1 MSATLLMDSPAKDG
15 LGLGLDLDLGTR
27 SDDLPPTA
35 QAASAAVPWQ
45 LRVLQGPQ
53 QGAQAP
59 LPAGQAVVL
68 AMRPAGLAADAD
80 IQLRDAQASALRL
93 AITAQGG
100 LALLQVLEGEL
111 DLDGQRLSS
120 GQTVPWA
127 CGQPITLG
135 STVIACGPEDQ
146 ARWDAAE
153 ALTDLPAG
161 VAAPPP
167 QTPAVPRRRPEL
179 WLATVG
185 TVLLL
190 GCAGAWALAQ
200 LAVKPPSV
208 QPANASTLAAALKGS
223 EFAALDIQALPGGA
237 MRLQGR
243 LATLAQRGRLD
254 AWLAVR
260 GVVPTLDVV
269 VDEALVRE
277 VSEVFRINGVPVQA
291 QVEAP
296 GQVLAQAAEPDAQR
310 LARAEE
316 VVRRDVHG
324 LGGLLVRNSARPAPP
339 PAPPVAL
346 EPGKRIASLVPGD
359 PAYVV
364 TADGARYFVG
374 ALLPSGHRITD
385 VQAQQL
391 TLERDGQPSVLNF

>member
-1 MSATLLMDSPAKDG
+1 MSATPLMDSPAP
-15 LGLGLDLDLGTR
+15 LGLDLDLDTR
-27 SDDLPPTA
+27 PAAVPAPA
-35 QAASAAVPWQ
+35 QAAAAGAPWQ

-59 LPAGQAVVL
+59 LPEGQTVLL
-68 AMRPAGLAADAD
+68 AMQPAGLAADAD
-80 IQLRDAQASALRL
+80 IQLRDPQASALRL

-100 LALLQVLEGEL
+100 AAQLQVLEGEL
-111 DLDGQRLSS
+111 DLDDQRLTP
-120 GQTVPWA
+120 GQTLRWA
-127 CGQPITLG
+127 CGQPLTLG
-135 STVIACGPEDQ
+135 RTVIACGPEDQ
-146 ARWDAAE
+146 PVWTLAPELADE
-153 ALTDLPAG
+153 LPA
-161 VAAPPP
+161 
-167 QTPAVPRRRPEL
+167 PALAGPAGSRAPRRRPEL

-200 LAVKPPSV
+200 LTVKPTTV
-208 QPANASTLAAALKGS
+208 QRADASTLATALKGS
-223 EFAALDIQALPGGA
+223 EFAALELQSQPGGA
-237 MRLQGR
+237 LRLQGR

-254 AWLAVR
+254 AWLAAR
-260 GVVPTLDVV
+260 GATPALDVV

-324 LGGLLVRNSARPAPP
+324 LGGLMVRNSARPAPP
-339 PAPPVAL
+339 PAPPVVAD
-346 EPGKRIASLVPGD
+346 PGKRIASLVPGE

-374 ALLPSGHRITD
+374 ALLPSGHRITE
-385 VQAQQL
+385 VQAQRL

>member
-1 MSATLLMDSPAKDG
+1 MSATLLMDNPPADS
-15 LGLGLDLDLGTR
+15 LGLGLDLDLNTHH
-27 SDDLPPTA
+27 
-35 QAASAAVPWQ
+35 AAAPGAAWQ

-59 LPAGQAVVL
+59 LPAGQAVQL
-68 AMRPAGLAADAD
+68 AMQAAGLAADAD
-80 IQLRDAQASALRL
+80 IQLRDAQAGTLRL
-93 AITAQGG
+93 AITAQPDA
-100 LALLQVLEGEL
+100 ALLQVLEGEL
-111 DLDGQRLSS
+111 ELDGQRVTR
-120 GQTVPWA
+120 GQTVRWA

-135 STVIACGPEDQ
+135 STVIACGPADQ
-146 ARWDAAE
+146 ADWTAEGQAAE
-153 ALTDLPAG
+153 LAA
-161 VAAPPP
+161 AAPVQPSEAS
-167 QTPAVPRRRPEL
+167 PAPRRRPEL
-179 WLATVG
+179 WLATAG
-185 TVLLL
+185 AVLLL

-200 LAVKPPSV
+200 LAVKPPLV
-208 QPANASTLAAALKGS
+208 QRADAASLGSALKAS
-223 EFAALDIQALPGGA
+223 EFAALELQAPPGGA
-237 MRLQGR
+237 MQLQGR

-254 AWLAVR
+254 AWLAAR
-260 GVVPTLDVV
+260 GAAPAQGVVIDVV

-296 GQVLAQAAEPDAQR
+296 GQVLAQASEPDAQR

-324 LGGLLVRNSARPAPP
+324 LAGLLVRNTARPAPP
-339 PAPPVAL
+339 PAPPVAV

-374 ALLPSGHRITD
+374 ALLPSGHRITE

>member
-1 MSATLLMDSPAKDG
+1 MSATLLMDSPAPA
-15 LGLGLDLDLGTR
+15 LDLDLDASRATTP
-27 SDDLPPTA
+27 SSLN
-35 QAASAAVPWQ
+35 AAATGAPWQ

-53 QGAQAP
+53 QGAVAP
-59 LPAGQAVVL
+59 LPAGQPVQL
-68 AMRPAGLAADAD
+68 AMQPAGLAADAD
-80 IQLRDAQASALRL
+80 ILLRDAQARALRVTV
-93 AITAQGG
+93 TASNGAAQ
-100 LALLQVLEGEL
+100 LLVLEGEL
-111 DLDGQRLSS
+111 EFAGQRVLA
-120 GQTVPWA
+120 GQTVRWA

-135 STVIACGPEDQ
+135 GTVIACGPEDQ
-146 ARWDAAE
+146 AIWTAAAE
-153 ALTDLPAG
+153 PAPDLPAP
-161 VAAPPP
+161 AAASRPHA
-167 QTPAVPRRRPEL
+167 TAPRRRPEL

-185 TVLLL
+185 AVLLL

-208 QPANASTLAAALKGS
+208 QRADASTLAAALKGS
-223 EFAALDIQALPGGA
+223 EFAALDLQAQPGGA

-254 AWLAVR
+254 AWLAAR
-260 GVVPTLDVV
+260 GAAPALDVV

-277 VSEVFRINGVPVQA
+277 VSEVFRINGVQVQA

-339 PAPPVAL
+339 PAPPVAA
-346 EPGKRIASLVPGD
+346 EPGKRIASLVPGE

-374 ALLPSGHRITD
+374 ALLPSGHRITE
-385 VQAQQL
+385 VQAQRL
-391 TLERDGQPSVLNF
+391 TLERDGQQSVLNF